1 MAPTG
6 TCNTEDVKDLR
17 AHAQWP
23 ELVKAGH
30 RRRTAREQVLELW
43 PEGAVPADLPTEM
56 QLALEAAESVVIEMD
71 DSYMTLLEVI
81 TADLDS
87 GSYGQS
93 SS

>member
-1 MAPTG
+1 MAITG

-23 ELVKAGH
+23 ELVKAGQ
-30 RRRTAREQVLELW
+30 RRRAARERVLELW
-43 PEGAVPADLPTEM
+43 PEGAVPADLPPKE

-71 DSYMTLLEVI
+71 DSYTTLLAAI
-81 TADLDS
+81 TADLDA